1 MNVRTAVQAVAPL
14 STGLKPER
22 IGMNERKQ
30 YPIEWDNEMKAYFFW
45 DEAEEKQGYW
55 ENRDD
60 AEVAYEEY
68 SFELLGYD
76 AFGYYHD

>member
-1 MNVRTAVQAVAPL
+1 MNVRTAVQQAVARL

-45 DEAEEKQGYW
+45 DEAEEKNKATGKT
-55 ENRDD
+55 EMMPK
-60 AEVAYEEY
+60 
-68 SFELLGYD
+68 
-76 AFGYYHD
+76 

>member
-1 MNVRTAVQAVAPL
+1 MQAVAPL

-45 DEAEEKQGYW
+45 DEAEEKQGFW